1 MLKRLSFLLLHLG
14 SNVFLQPYFS
24 RDSHVIDD
32 DSFGKTYEISN
43 NVDALHGVE
52 FNRNMNI
59 SIKEL
64 QLYTFKKEQPFKKI
78 SNNIFS
84 LVNYIRSRTRHR
96 YNLKV
101 MKIDSYCW
109 KMRVLYI
116 NIEST
121 IFSVRQRPVLFHKIE
136 IQISSLYDF
145 IVFLDIYIYIYIS
158 SVHD

>member
-1 MLKRLSFLLLHLG
+1 MQLYFLYLHLG
-14 SNVFLQPYFS
+14 SNLFLQPYFS

-32 DSFGKTYEISN
+32 DSFGKTYEISD

-78 SNNIFS
+78 PNNIFS

-101 MKIDSYCW
+101 MKIVTYCW
-109 KMRVLYI
+109 KMSSIYKHK
-116 NIEST
+116 EHKS
-121 IFSVRQRPVLFHKIE
+121 FSVREQPVLFHKIE
-136 IQISSLYDF
+136 IQIPSLYDF
-145 IVFLDIYIYIYIS
+145 IIYLQIYIYIFS
-158 SVHD
+158 TWL

>member
-1 MLKRLSFLLLHLG
+1 MQLYFLYLHLG

-32 DSFGKTYEISN
+32 DSFGKTYEISD

-121 IFSVRQRPVLFHKIE
+121 SFSVRQRPVLFHKIE
-136 IQISSLYDF
+136 I
-145 IVFLDIYIYIYIS
+145 
-158 SVHD
+158 

>member
-24 RDSHVIDD
+24 RGSHVIDD
-32 DSFGKTYEISN
+32 DSFGKTYEISD

-64 QLYTFKKEQPFKKI
+64 QIYTFKKKEPFKKI

-121 IFSVRQRPVLFHKIE
+121 SFSVRQRPVLFHKIE
-136 IQISSLYDF
+136 I
-145 IVFLDIYIYIYIS
+145 
-158 SVHD
+158 

>member
-32 DSFGKTYEISN
+32 DSFGRTYEISD

-121 IFSVRQRPVLFHKIE
+121 SFSVRQRPVLFHKIE
-136 IQISSLYDF
+136 I
-145 IVFLDIYIYIYIS
+145 
-158 SVHD
+158 

>member
-1 MLKRLSFLLLHLG
+1 MQLYFLYLHLG

-32 DSFGKTYEISN
+32 DSFGKTYEISD

-64 QLYTFKKEQPFKKI
+64 QIYTFKKKEPFKKI

-84 LVNYIRSRTRHR
+84 LVNYIRRGTRRR

-101 MKIDSYCW
+101 MRIDNYCW
-109 KMRVLYI
+109 KIRVLYV
-116 NIEST
+116 NMEST
-121 IFSVRQRPVLFHKIE
+121 KVYLSDNGLCCPIKLRFKHLHYMTLFC
-136 IQISSLYDF
+136 ISR
-145 IVFLDIYIYIYIS
+145 YIYLQYMTKI
-158 SVHD
+158 

>member
-1 MLKRLSFLLLHLG
+1 MFLPIAKKELMFVLGGRLQLFFLSLHLG

-24 RDSHVIDD
+24 RDSHVVND
-32 DSFGKTYEISN
+32 DSFGRAYEISD

-64 QLYTFKKEQPFKKI
+64 QLYTFKKEEPFKKI

-84 LVNYIRSRTRHR
+84 LVNYIRSRTKHR

-101 MKIDSYCW
+101 IKTDRYCW
-109 KMRVLYI
+109 KMI
-116 NIEST
+116 
-121 IFSVRQRPVLFHKIE
+121 VLFKNKE
-136 IQISSLYDF
+136 SPKVSL
-145 IVFLDIYIYIYIS
+145 LDNCPCCSIKLRLFYYIS